1 MSKKEEEEL
10 APDLDSILNGSFAF
24 DDESEEEEDQEGTEE
39 EEDAE
44 NIEDTDED
52 SDEEEEEETNNEN
65 ADSSDDTSNDDSK
78 DDNGENA
85 QENDDKSNEDDTDD
99 KNLDDGSNAESDD
112 KSENEEGKDSNSE
125 SNTDA
130 ESNTT
135 EPEATV
141 DYKAFYESLTN
152 AEFKANGKTVK
163 GFTDPSKIIRA
174 QQMLYGFEEKMS
186 GFKQYRP
193 FVGSLKKTG
202 LIDNPAKFNIMM
214 DIMSG
219 DKEALKQFIKDSNID
234 PIIDLDLD
242 AINYNS
248 KNYVDSKQSLDIE
261 DTLEIAKNLGIEDKF
276 RETVGKRWDDES
288 FKEFTSTP
296 EVRED
301 LLEHM
306 TSRID
311 PNDETSPI
319 IYDAVQ
325 EKISEMKLLDNTG
338 TFGAKSSINQ
348 YRTAVVALSN
358 DLRNKQVV
366 AKKENNSAI
375 IPEVQNTTTTQ
386 ADVEAE
392 KAKILNKRKEE
403 EYAKELDKKD
413 KLDAEKRRKAS
424 SVSKTKPTTVEK
436 KVKFD
441 PLTAS
446 SEEFI
451 DNFEKLLGRK

>member
-1 MSKKEEEEL
+1 MSKEQEL
-10 APDLDSILNGSFAF
+10 APDLDSILNGNFN
-24 DDESEEEEDQEGTEE
+24 EEDYEEEGTEE
-39 EEDAE
+39 EDDAK

-52 SDEEEEEETNNEN
+52 SDEDENEETNDEN
-65 ADSSDDTSNDDSK
+65 ADSSDDTLDESEDDE
-78 DDNGENA
+78 NEENA
-85 QENDDKSNEDDTDD
+85 QENEDKSNEDE
-99 KNLDDGSNAESDD
+99 KEEEKSNDGLED
-112 KSENEEGKDSNSE
+112 KSEEESGDEKDESNSDDNTESE
-125 SNTDA
+125 SNAD
-130 ESNTT
+130 ENKS
-135 EPEATV
+135 TV
-141 DYKAFYESLTN
+141 DYKSFYEALTN
-152 AEFKANGKTVK
+152 AEFKANGKMVK

-202 LIDNPAKFNIMM
+202 MIDNPEKFNMMM

-219 DKEALKQFIKDSNID
+219 DKEALKAFIKSSNID

-242 AINYNS
+242 TVNYNG
-248 KNYVDSKQSLDIE
+248 KNYIDSKQSLDIE

-306 TSRID
+306 TNRIN

-325 EKISEMKLLDNTG
+325 DKIAEMKLLDNNG
-338 TFGAKSSINQ
+338 MFNAKSSINQ
-348 YRTAVVALSN
+348 YRAAVVALSN
-358 DLRNKQVV
+358 DLRARSANQQVV
-366 AKKENNSAI
+366 KKDENNATI
-375 IPEVQNTTTTQ
+375 TQAQPKQTTI

-392 KAKILNKRKEE
+392 KAKILQKRKED
-403 EYAKELDKKD
+403 EYKIELEKKE
-413 KLDAEKRRKAS
+413 KLDAEKRKKAS

-436 KVKFD
+436 KQKFD
-441 PLTAS
+441 PLALS
-446 SEEFI
+446 GDDFRSYF
-451 DNFEKLLGRK
+451 DSLGKS

>member
-1 MSKKEEEEL
+1 MSKEQEL
-10 APDLDSILNGSFAF
+10 APDLDSILNGNF
-24 DDESEEEEDQEGTEE
+24 DEEDYEEEGTEE
-39 EEDAE
+39 EDDAE

-52 SDEEEEEETNNEN
+52 SDEDENEETNNQN
-65 ADSSDDTSNDDSK
+65 ADSDDDTSKESEDEEDE
-78 DDNGENA
+78 ENA
-85 QENDDKSNEDDTDD
+85 QENENKSNEDE
-99 KNLDDGSNAESDD
+99 KEEEKSNDGLDD
-112 KSENEEGKDSNSE
+112 KSKEESGDEKNESNSDDNTESE
-125 SNTDA
+125 SNAD
-130 ESNTT
+130 ENKS
-135 EPEATV
+135 TV
-141 DYKAFYESLTN
+141 DYKSFYEALTN
-152 AEFKANGKTVK
+152 AEFKANGKMVK
-163 GFTDPSKIIRA
+163 GFTDPAKIIRA

-202 LIDNPAKFNIMM
+202 MIDNPEKFNMMM

-219 DKEALKQFIKDSNID
+219 DKEALKAFIKSSNID

-242 AINYNS
+242 TVNYNG
-248 KNYVDSKQSLDIE
+248 KNYIDSKQSLDIE

-306 TSRID
+306 TNRIN

-325 EKISEMKLLDNTG
+325 DKIAEMKLLDNNG
-338 TFGAKSSINQ
+338 MFGAKSSINQ
-348 YRTAVVALSN
+348 YRAAVVALSN
-358 DLRNKQVV
+358 DLRARSASQQVV
-366 AKKENNSAI
+366 KKDENNATI
-375 IPEVQNTTTTQ
+375 TKDQPKQTTI

-392 KAKILNKRKEE
+392 KAKILQKRKEDNYKAE
-403 EYAKELDKKD
+403 LEKKE
-413 KLDAEKRRKAS
+413 KLDAEKRKKAS

-436 KVKFD
+436 KQKFD
-441 PLTAS
+441 PLALS
-446 SEEFI
+446 GDDFRSYF
-451 DNFEKLLGRK
+451 DSLGKS

>member
-1 MSKKEEEEL
+1 M
-10 APDLDSILNGSFAF
+10 
-24 DDESEEEEDQEGTEE
+24 
-39 EEDAE
+39 
-44 NIEDTDED
+44 
-52 SDEEEEEETNNEN
+52 
-65 ADSSDDTSNDDSK
+65 
-78 DDNGENA
+78 
-85 QENDDKSNEDDTDD
+85 
-99 KNLDDGSNAESDD
+99 
-112 KSENEEGKDSNSE
+112 
-125 SNTDA
+125 
-130 ESNTT
+130 
-135 EPEATV
+135 
-141 DYKAFYESLTN
+141 
-152 AEFKANGKTVK
+152 VK

-202 LIDNPAKFNIMM
+202 MIDNPEKFNMMM

-219 DKEALKQFIKDSNID
+219 DKEALKAFIKSSNID

-242 AINYNS
+242 TVNYNG
-248 KNYVDSKQSLDIE
+248 KNYIDSKQSLDIE

-306 TSRID
+306 TNRIN

-325 EKISEMKLLDNTG
+325 DKIAEMKLLDNNG
-338 TFGAKSSINQ
+338 MFGAKSSINQ
-348 YRTAVVALSN
+348 YRAAVVALSN
-358 DLRNKQVV
+358 DLRAGSASQQVV
-366 AKKENNSAI
+366 KKDENNATI
-375 IPEVQNTTTTQ
+375 TKDQPKQTTI

-392 KAKILNKRKEE
+392 KAKILQKRKEDNYKAE
-403 EYAKELDKKD
+403 LEKKE
-413 KLDAEKRRKAS
+413 KLDAEKRKKAS

-436 KVKFD
+436 KQKFD
-441 PLTAS
+441 PLALS
-446 SEEFI
+446 GDDFRSYF
-451 DNFEKLLGRK
+451 DSLGKS

>member
-1 MSKKEEEEL
+1 MSKEQEL
-10 APDLDSILNGSFAF
+10 APDLDSILNGNFN
-24 DDESEEEEDQEGTEE
+24 EEDYEEEGTEE
-39 EEDAE
+39 EDDAE

-52 SDEEEEEETNNEN
+52 SDEDENEETNDEN
-65 ADSSDDTSNDDSK
+65 ADSSDDTLDESEDDE
-78 DDNGENA
+78 NEENA
-85 QENDDKSNEDDTDD
+85 QENEDKSNEDE
-99 KNLDDGSNAESDD
+99 KEEEKSNDGLED
-112 KSENEEGKDSNSE
+112 KSEEESGDEKDESNSDDNTESE
-125 SNTDA
+125 SNAD
-130 ESNTT
+130 ENKS
-135 EPEATV
+135 TV
-141 DYKAFYESLTN
+141 DYKSFYEALTN
-152 AEFKANGKTVK
+152 AEFKANGKMVK

-202 LIDNPAKFNIMM
+202 MIDNPEKFNMMM

-219 DKEALKQFIKDSNID
+219 DKEALKAFIKSSNID

-242 AINYNS
+242 TVNYNG
-248 KNYVDSKQSLDIE
+248 KNYIDSKQSLDIE

-306 TSRID
+306 TNRIN

-325 EKISEMKLLDNTG
+325 DKIAEMKLLDNNG
-338 TFGAKSSINQ
+338 MFNAKSSINQ
-348 YRTAVVALSN
+348 YRAAVVALSN
-358 DLRNKQVV
+358 DLRAGSANQQVV
-366 AKKENNSAI
+366 KKDENNATI
-375 IPEVQNTTTTQ
+375 TQAQPKQTTI

-392 KAKILNKRKEE
+392 KAKILQKRKED
-403 EYAKELDKKD
+403 EYKIELEKKE
-413 KLDAEKRRKAS
+413 KLDAEKRKKAS

-436 KVKFD
+436 KQKFD
-441 PLTAS
+441 PLALS
-446 SEEFI
+446 GDDFRSYF
-451 DNFEKLLGRK
+451 DSLGKS

>member
-1 MSKKEEEEL
+1 MSKEQEL
-10 APDLDSILNGSFAF
+10 APDLDSILNGNF
-24 DDESEEEEDQEGTEE
+24 DEEDYEEEGTEE
-39 EEDAE
+39 EDDAE

-52 SDEEEEEETNNEN
+52 SDEDENEETNDEN
-65 ADSSDDTSNDDSK
+65 ADSSDDTSEDSED
-78 DDNGENA
+78 DDNEENA
-85 QENDDKSNEDDTDD
+85 QENEDKSNEDE
-99 KNLDDGSNAESDD
+99 KEEEKSNDGLED
-112 KSENEEGKDSNSE
+112 KSEEESGDEKDESNSDDNTESE
-125 SNTDA
+125 SNAD
-130 ESNTT
+130 ENKS
-135 EPEATV
+135 TV
-141 DYKAFYESLTN
+141 DYKSFYEALTN
-152 AEFKANGKTVK
+152 AEFKANGKMVK

-202 LIDNPAKFNIMM
+202 MIDNPEKFNMMM

-219 DKEALKQFIKDSNID
+219 DKEALKAFIKSSNID

-242 AINYNS
+242 TVNYNG
-248 KNYVDSKQSLDIE
+248 KNYIDSKQSLDIE

-306 TSRID
+306 TNRIN

-325 EKISEMKLLDNTG
+325 DKIAEMKLLDNNG
-338 TFGAKSSINQ
+338 MFGAKSSINQ
-348 YRTAVVALSN
+348 YRAAVVALSN
-358 DLRNKQVV
+358 DLKARSANQQVV
-366 AKKENNSAI
+366 KKDENNATI
-375 IPEVQNTTTTQ
+375 TKDQPKQTTI

-392 KAKILNKRKEE
+392 KAKILQKRKED
-403 EYAKELDKKD
+403 EYKVELERKE
-413 KLDAEKRRKAS
+413 KLDAEKRKKAS

-436 KVKFD
+436 KQKFD
-441 PLTAS
+441 PLALS
-446 SEEFI
+446 GDDFRSYF
-451 DNFEKLLGRK
+451 DSLGKS

>member
-1 MSKKEEEEL
+1 MSKEQEL
-10 APDLDSILNGSFAF
+10 APDLDSILNGNF
-24 DDESEEEEDQEGTEE
+24 DEEDYEEEGTEE
-39 EEDAE
+39 EDDAE

-52 SDEEEEEETNNEN
+52 SDEDENEETNDEN
-65 ADSSDDTSNDDSK
+65 ADSSDDTSEDSED
-78 DDNGENA
+78 DDNEENA
-85 QENDDKSNEDDTDD
+85 QENEDKSNEDE
-99 KNLDDGSNAESDD
+99 KEEEKSNDGLED
-112 KSENEEGKDSNSE
+112 KSEEESGDEKDESNSDDNTESE
-125 SNTDA
+125 SNAD
-130 ESNTT
+130 ENKS
-135 EPEATV
+135 TV
-141 DYKAFYESLTN
+141 DYKSFYEALTN
-152 AEFKANGKTVK
+152 AEFKANGKMVK

-202 LIDNPAKFNIMM
+202 MIDNPEKFNMMM

-219 DKEALKQFIKDSNID
+219 DKEALKAFIKSSNID

-242 AINYNS
+242 TVNYNG
-248 KNYVDSKQSLDIE
+248 KNYIDSKQSLDIE

-306 TSRID
+306 TNRIN

-325 EKISEMKLLDNTG
+325 DKIAEMKLLDNNG
-338 TFGAKSSINQ
+338 MFGAKSSINQ
-348 YRTAVVALSN
+348 YRAAVVALSN
-358 DLRNKQVV
+358 DLKARSANQQVV
-366 AKKENNSAI
+366 KKDENNATI
-375 IPEVQNTTTTQ
+375 TKDQPKQTTI

-392 KAKILNKRKEE
+392 KAKILQKRKEDNYKAE
-403 EYAKELDKKD
+403 LEKKE
-413 KLDAEKRRKAS
+413 KLDAEKRKKAS

-436 KVKFD
+436 KQKFD
-441 PLTAS
+441 PLALS
-446 SEEFI
+446 GDDFRSYF
-451 DNFEKLLGRK
+451 DSLGKS

>member
-1 MSKKEEEEL
+1 MSKEQEL
-10 APDLDSILNGSFAF
+10 APDLDSILNGNFN
-24 DDESEEEEDQEGTEE
+24 EEDYEEEGTEE
-39 EEDAE
+39 EDDAE

-52 SDEEEEEETNNEN
+52 SDEDENEETNDEN
-65 ADSSDDTSNDDSK
+65 ADSSDDTLDESEDDE
-78 DDNGENA
+78 NEENA
-85 QENDDKSNEDDTDD
+85 QENEDKSNEDE
-99 KNLDDGSNAESDD
+99 KEEEKSNDGLED
-112 KSENEEGKDSNSE
+112 KSEEESGDEKDESNSDDNTESE
-125 SNTDA
+125 SNAD
-130 ESNTT
+130 ENKS
-135 EPEATV
+135 TV
-141 DYKAFYESLTN
+141 DYKSFYEALTN
-152 AEFKANGKTVK
+152 AEFKANGKMVK

-202 LIDNPAKFNIMM
+202 MIDNPEKFNMMM

-219 DKEALKQFIKDSNID
+219 DKEALKAFIKSSNID

-242 AINYNS
+242 TVNYNG
-248 KNYVDSKQSLDIE
+248 KNYIDSKQSLDIE

-306 TSRID
+306 TNRIN

-325 EKISEMKLLDNTG
+325 DKIAEMKLLDNNG
-338 TFGAKSSINQ
+338 MFNAKSSINQ
-348 YRTAVVALSN
+348 YRAAVVALSN
-358 DLRNKQVV
+358 DLRSRSANQQVV
-366 AKKENNSAI
+366 KKDENNATI
-375 IPEVQNTTTTQ
+375 TQAQPKQTTI

-392 KAKILNKRKEE
+392 KAKILQKRKED
-403 EYAKELDKKD
+403 EYKIELEKKE
-413 KLDAEKRRKAS
+413 KLDAEKRKKAS

-436 KVKFD
+436 KQKFD
-441 PLTAS
+441 PLALS
-446 SEEFI
+446 GDDFRSYF
-451 DNFEKLLGRK
+451 DSLGKS

>member
-1 MSKKEEEEL
+1 MSKEQEL
-10 APDLDSILNGSFAF
+10 APDLDSILNGNF
-24 DDESEEEEDQEGTEE
+24 DEEDYEEEGTEE
-39 EEDAE
+39 EDDAE

-52 SDEEEEEETNNEN
+52 SDEDENEETNDEN
-65 ADSSDDTSNDDSK
+65 ADSSDDTSEDSED
-78 DDNGENA
+78 DDNEENA
-85 QENDDKSNEDDTDD
+85 QENEDKSNED
-99 KNLDDGSNAESDD
+99 KKEEEKSNDGLED
-112 KSENEEGKDSNSE
+112 KSEEESGDEKDESNSDDNTESE
-125 SNTDA
+125 SNAD
-130 ESNTT
+130 ENKS
-135 EPEATV
+135 TV
-141 DYKAFYESLTN
+141 DYKSFYEALAN
-152 AEFKANGKTVK
+152 AEFKANGKMVK

-202 LIDNPAKFNIMM
+202 MIDNPEKFNMMM

-219 DKEALKQFIKDSNID
+219 DKEALKAFIKSSNID

-242 AINYNS
+242 TVNYNG
-248 KNYVDSKQSLDIE
+248 KNYIDSKQSLDIE

-306 TSRID
+306 TNRIN

-325 EKISEMKLLDNTG
+325 DKIAEMKLLDNNG
-338 TFGAKSSINQ
+338 MFGAKSSINQ
-348 YRTAVVALSN
+348 YRAAVVALSN
-358 DLRNKQVV
+358 DLRARSANQQVV
-366 AKKENNSAI
+366 KKDENNATI
-375 IPEVQNTTTTQ
+375 TKDQPKQTTI

-392 KAKILNKRKEE
+392 KAKILQKRKEDNYKAE
-403 EYAKELDKKD
+403 LEKKE
-413 KLDAEKRRKAS
+413 KLDAEKRKKAS

-436 KVKFD
+436 KQKFD
-441 PLTAS
+441 PLALS
-446 SEEFI
+446 GDDFRSYF
-451 DNFEKLLGRK
+451 DSLGKS

>member
-1 MSKKEEEEL
+1 MSKEQEL
-10 APDLDSILNGSFAF
+10 APDLDSILNGNF
-24 DDESEEEEDQEGTEE
+24 DEEDYEEEGTEE
-39 EEDAE
+39 EDDAE

-52 SDEEEEEETNNEN
+52 SDEDENEETNDEN
-65 ADSSDDTSNDDSK
+65 ADSSDDTSEDSED
-78 DDNGENA
+78 DDNEENA
-85 QENDDKSNEDDTDD
+85 QENEDKSNEDE
-99 KNLDDGSNAESDD
+99 KEEEKSNDGLED
-112 KSENEEGKDSNSE
+112 KSEEESGDEKDESNSDDNTESE
-125 SNTDA
+125 SNAD
-130 ESNTT
+130 ENKS
-135 EPEATV
+135 TV
-141 DYKAFYESLTN
+141 DYKSFYEALTN
-152 AEFKANGKTVK
+152 AEFKANGKMVK

-202 LIDNPAKFNIMM
+202 MIDNPEKFNMMM

-219 DKEALKQFIKDSNID
+219 DKEALKAFIKSSNID

-242 AINYNS
+242 TVNYNG
-248 KNYVDSKQSLDIE
+248 KNYIDSKQSLDIE

-306 TSRID
+306 TNRIN

-325 EKISEMKLLDNTG
+325 DKIAEMKLLDNNG
-338 TFGAKSSINQ
+338 MFGAKSSINQ
-348 YRTAVVALSN
+348 YRAAVVALSN
-358 DLRNKQVV
+358 DLRARSANQQVV
-366 AKKENNSAI
+366 KKDENNATI
-375 IPEVQNTTTTQ
+375 TKAQPKQTTI

-392 KAKILNKRKEE
+392 KAKILQKRKED
-403 EYAKELDKKD
+403 EYKAELEKKE
-413 KLDAEKRRKAS
+413 KLDAEKRKKAS

-436 KVKFD
+436 KQKFD
-441 PLTAS
+441 PLALS
-446 SEEFI
+446 GDDFRSYF
-451 DNFEKLLGRK
+451 DSLGKS

>member
-1 MSKKEEEEL
+1 MSKEQEL
-10 APDLDSILNGSFAF
+10 APDLDSILNGNF
-24 DDESEEEEDQEGTEE
+24 DEEDYEKEGTEE
-39 EEDAE
+39 EDDAE

-52 SDEEEEEETNNEN
+52 SDEDENEETNDEN
-65 ADSSDDTSNDDSK
+65 ADSSDDTSEDSED
-78 DDNGENA
+78 DDNEENA
-85 QENDDKSNEDDTDD
+85 QENEDKSNED
-99 KNLDDGSNAESDD
+99 KKEEEKSNDGLED
-112 KSENEEGKDSNSE
+112 KSEEESGDEKDESNSDDNTESE
-125 SNTDA
+125 SNAD
-130 ESNTT
+130 ENKS
-135 EPEATV
+135 TV
-141 DYKAFYESLTN
+141 DYKSFYEALTN
-152 AEFKANGKTVK
+152 AEFKANGKMVK

-202 LIDNPAKFNIMM
+202 MIDNPEKFNMMM

-219 DKEALKQFIKDSNID
+219 DKEALKAFIKSSNID

-242 AINYNS
+242 TVNYNG
-248 KNYVDSKQSLDIE
+248 KNYIDSKQSLDIE

-306 TSRID
+306 TNRIN

-325 EKISEMKLLDNTG
+325 DKIAEMKLLDNNG
-338 TFGAKSSINQ
+338 MFGAKSSINQ
-348 YRTAVVALSN
+348 YRAAVVALSN
-358 DLRNKQVV
+358 DLRARSVNQQIV
-366 AKKENNSAI
+366 KKDENNATI
-375 IPEVQNTTTTQ
+375 TKAQPKQTTI

-392 KAKILNKRKEE
+392 KAKILQKRKED
-403 EYAKELDKKD
+403 EYKAELEKKE
-413 KLDAEKRRKAS
+413 KLDAEKRKKAS

-436 KVKFD
+436 KQKFD
-441 PLTAS
+441 PLALS
-446 SEEFI
+446 GEDFRSYFDSI
-451 DNFEKLLGRK
+451 GKS

>member
-1 MSKKEEEEL
+1 MSKKQEL
-10 APDLDSILNGSFAF
+10 APDLDSILNGNF
-24 DDESEEEEDQEGTEE
+24 DEEDYEEEGTEE
-39 EEDAE
+39 EDDAE

-52 SDEEEEEETNNEN
+52 SDEDENEETNDEN
-65 ADSSDDTSNDDSK
+65 ADSSDDTSKDSED
-78 DDNGENA
+78 DDNEENA
-85 QENDDKSNEDDTDD
+85 QENEDKSNEDE
-99 KNLDDGSNAESDD
+99 KEEEKSNDGLDD
-112 KSENEEGKDSNSE
+112 KSEEESGDEKDESNSDDNTESE
-125 SNTDA
+125 SNAD
-130 ESNTT
+130 ENKS
-135 EPEATV
+135 TV
-141 DYKAFYESLTN
+141 DYKSFYEALTN
-152 AEFKANGKTVK
+152 AEFKANGKMVK

-202 LIDNPAKFNIMM
+202 MIDNPEKFNMMM

-219 DKEALKQFIKDSNID
+219 DKEALKAFIKSSNID

-242 AINYNS
+242 TVNYNG
-248 KNYVDSKQSLDIE
+248 KNYIDSKQSLDIE

-306 TSRID
+306 TNRIN

-325 EKISEMKLLDNTG
+325 DKIAEMKLLDNNG
-338 TFGAKSSINQ
+338 MFGAKSSINQ
-348 YRTAVVALSN
+348 YRAAVVALSN
-358 DLRNKQVV
+358 DLKARSANQQVV
-366 AKKENNSAI
+366 KKDENNATI
-375 IPEVQNTTTTQ
+375 TKAQPKQTTI

-392 KAKILNKRKEE
+392 KAKILQKRKED
-403 EYAKELDKKD
+403 EYKVELERKE
-413 KLDAEKRRKAS
+413 KLDAEKRKKAS

-436 KVKFD
+436 KQKFD
-441 PLTAS
+441 PLALS
-446 SEEFI
+446 GDDFRSYF
-451 DNFEKLLGRK
+451 DSLGKS

>member
-1 MSKKEEEEL
+1 MSKEQEL
-10 APDLDSILNGSFAF
+10 APDLDSILNGNF
-24 DDESEEEEDQEGTEE
+24 DEEDYEEEGTEE
-39 EEDAE
+39 EDDAE

-52 SDEEEEEETNNEN
+52 SDEDENEETNDEN
-65 ADSSDDTSNDDSK
+65 ADSSDDTSEDSED
-78 DDNGENA
+78 DDNEENA
-85 QENDDKSNEDDTDD
+85 QENEDKSNEDE
-99 KNLDDGSNAESDD
+99 KEEEKSNDGLED
-112 KSENEEGKDSNSE
+112 KSEEESGDEKDESNSDDNTESE
-125 SNTDA
+125 SNAD
-130 ESNTT
+130 ENKS
-135 EPEATV
+135 TV
-141 DYKAFYESLTN
+141 DYKSFYEALTN
-152 AEFKANGKTVK
+152 AEFKANGKMVK

-202 LIDNPAKFNIMM
+202 MIDNPEKFNMMM

-219 DKEALKQFIKDSNID
+219 DKEALKAFIKSSNID

-242 AINYNS
+242 TVNYNG
-248 KNYVDSKQSLDIE
+248 KNYIDSKQSLDIE

-306 TSRID
+306 TNRIN

-325 EKISEMKLLDNTG
+325 DKIAEMKLLDNNG
-338 TFGAKSSINQ
+338 MFGAKSSINQ
-348 YRTAVVALSN
+348 YRAAVVALSN
-358 DLRNKQVV
+358 DLRARSASQQVV
-366 AKKENNSAI
+366 KKDENNATI
-375 IPEVQNTTTTQ
+375 TKDQPKQTTI

-392 KAKILNKRKEE
+392 KAKILQKRKEDNYKAE
-403 EYAKELDKKD
+403 LEKKE
-413 KLDAEKRRKAS
+413 KLDAEKRKKAS

-436 KVKFD
+436 KQKFD
-441 PLTAS
+441 PLALS
-446 SEEFI
+446 GDDFRSYF
-451 DNFEKLLGRK
+451 DSLGKS

>member
-1 MSKKEEEEL
+1 MQMSKEQEL
-10 APDLDSILNGSFAF
+10 APDLDSILNGNF
-24 DDESEEEEDQEGTEE
+24 DEEDYEEEGTEE
-39 EEDAE
+39 EDDAE
-44 NIEDTDED
+44 NIEDTDVDQEEDEDGETNDQDAD
-52 SDEEEEEETNNEN
+52 SD
-65 ADSSDDTSNDDSK
+65 DDTSKESEDEEDE
-78 DDNGENA
+78 ENA
-85 QENDDKSNEDDTDD
+85 QENENKSNEDED
-99 KNLDDGSNAESDD
+99 KENKSNDGLDGKSEKESGDENTESNSDD
-112 KSENEEGKDSNSE
+112 NTESE
-125 SNTDA
+125 SNAD
-130 ESNTT
+130 ENKS
-135 EPEATV
+135 TV
-141 DYKAFYESLTN
+141 DYKSFYEALTN
-152 AEFKANGKTVK
+152 AEFKANGKMVK

-202 LIDNPAKFNIMM
+202 MIDNPEKFNMMM

-219 DKEALKQFIKDSNID
+219 DKEALKQFIKTSNID

-242 AINYNS
+242 TVNYNG
-248 KNYVDSKQSLDIE
+248 KNYIDSKQSLDIE

-306 TSRID
+306 TNRIN

-325 EKISEMKLLDNTG
+325 DKIAEMKLLDNNG
-338 TFGAKSSINQ
+338 MFGAKSSINQ
-348 YRTAVVALSN
+348 YRAAVVALSN
-358 DLRNKQVV
+358 DLRARSANQQVV
-366 AKKENNSAI
+366 KKDENNATI
-375 IPEVQNTTTTQ
+375 TKDQPKQTTI

-392 KAKILNKRKEE
+392 KAKILQKRKEDNYKAE
-403 EYAKELDKKD
+403 LEKKE
-413 KLDAEKRRKAS
+413 KLDAEKRKKAS

-436 KVKFD
+436 KQKFD
-441 PLTAS
+441 PLTLS
-446 SEEFI
+446 GEEFRSYF
-451 DNFEKLLGRK
+451 DNLGKS

>member
-1 MSKKEEEEL
+1 MSKKQEL
-10 APDLDSILNGSFAF
+10 APDLDSILNGNF
-24 DDESEEEEDQEGTEE
+24 DEEDYEEEGTEE
-39 EEDAE
+39 EDDAK

-52 SDEEEEEETNNEN
+52 SDEDENEETNDEN
-65 ADSSDDTSNDDSK
+65 ADSSDDTLDESEDDE
-78 DDNGENA
+78 NEENA
-85 QENDDKSNEDDTDD
+85 QENEDKSNEDE
-99 KNLDDGSNAESDD
+99 KEEEKSNDGLED
-112 KSENEEGKDSNSE
+112 KSEEESGDEKDESNSDDNTESE
-125 SNTDA
+125 SNAD
-130 ESNTT
+130 ENKS
-135 EPEATV
+135 TV
-141 DYKAFYESLTN
+141 DYKSFYEALTN
-152 AEFKANGKTVK
+152 AEFKANGKMVK

-202 LIDNPAKFNIMM
+202 MIDNPEKFNMMM

-219 DKEALKQFIKDSNID
+219 DKEALKAFIKSSNID

-242 AINYNS
+242 TVNYNG
-248 KNYVDSKQSLDIE
+248 KNYIDSKQSLDIE

-306 TSRID
+306 TNRIN

-325 EKISEMKLLDNTG
+325 DKIAEMKLLDNNG
-338 TFGAKSSINQ
+338 MFNAKSSINQ
-348 YRTAVVALSN
+348 YRAAVVALSN
-358 DLRNKQVV
+358 DLRARSANQQVV
-366 AKKENNSAI
+366 KKEENNATI
-375 IPEVQNTTTTQ
+375 TQAQPKQTTI

-392 KAKILNKRKEE
+392 KAKILQKRKED
-403 EYAKELDKKD
+403 EYKIELEKKE
-413 KLDAEKRRKAS
+413 KLDAEKRKKAS

-436 KVKFD
+436 KQKFD
-441 PLTAS
+441 PLALS
-446 SEEFI
+446 GDDFRSYFDSI
-451 DNFEKLLGRK
+451 GKS

>member
-1 MSKKEEEEL
+1 MSKEQEL
-10 APDLDSILNGSFAF
+10 APDLDSILNGNF
-24 DDESEEEEDQEGTEE
+24 DEEDYEEEGTEE
-39 EEDAE
+39 EDDAE

-52 SDEEEEEETNNEN
+52 SDEDENEETNDEN
-65 ADSSDDTSNDDSK
+65 ADSSDDTSEDSED
-78 DDNGENA
+78 DDNEENA
-85 QENDDKSNEDDTDD
+85 QENEDKSNEDE
-99 KNLDDGSNAESDD
+99 KEEEKSNDGLDD
-112 KSENEEGKDSNSE
+112 KSEEESGDEKDESNSDDNTESE
-125 SNTDA
+125 SNAD
-130 ESNTT
+130 ENKS
-135 EPEATV
+135 TV
-141 DYKAFYESLTN
+141 DYKSFYEALTN
-152 AEFKANGKTVK
+152 AEFKANGKMVK

-202 LIDNPAKFNIMM
+202 MIDNPEKFNMMM

-219 DKEALKQFIKDSNID
+219 DKEALKAFIKSSNID

-242 AINYNS
+242 TVNYNG
-248 KNYVDSKQSLDIE
+248 KNYIDSKQSLDIE

-306 TSRID
+306 TNRIN

-325 EKISEMKLLDNTG
+325 DKIAEMKLLDNNG
-338 TFGAKSSINQ
+338 MFGAKSSINQ
-348 YRTAVVALSN
+348 YRAAVVALSN
-358 DLRNKQVV
+358 DLKARSTNQQVV
-366 AKKENNSAI
+366 KKDENNATI
-375 IPEVQNTTTTQ
+375 TKDQPKQTTI

-392 KAKILNKRKEE
+392 KAKILQKRKEDNYKAE
-403 EYAKELDKKD
+403 LEKKE
-413 KLDAEKRRKAS
+413 KLDAEKRKKAS

-436 KVKFD
+436 KQKFD
-441 PLTAS
+441 PLALS
-446 SEEFI
+446 GDDFRSYF
-451 DNFEKLLGRK
+451 DSLGKS

>member
-1 MSKKEEEEL
+1 MSKEQEL
-10 APDLDSILNGSFAF
+10 APDLDSILNGNF
-24 DDESEEEEDQEGTEE
+24 DEEDYEEEGTEE
-39 EEDAE
+39 EDDAE

-52 SDEEEEEETNNEN
+52 SDEDENEETNDEN
-65 ADSSDDTSNDDSK
+65 ADSSDDTSEDSED
-78 DDNGENA
+78 DDNEENA
-85 QENDDKSNEDDTDD
+85 QENEDKSNEDE
-99 KNLDDGSNAESDD
+99 KEEEKSNDGLED
-112 KSENEEGKDSNSE
+112 KSEEESGDEKDESNSDDNTESE
-125 SNTDA
+125 SNAD
-130 ESNTT
+130 ENKS
-135 EPEATV
+135 TV
-141 DYKAFYESLTN
+141 DYKSFYEALTN
-152 AEFKANGKTVK
+152 AEFKANGKMVK

-202 LIDNPAKFNIMM
+202 MIDNPEKFNMMM

-219 DKEALKQFIKDSNID
+219 DKEALKAFIKSSNID

-242 AINYNS
+242 TVNYNG
-248 KNYVDSKQSLDIE
+248 KNYIDSKQSLDIE

-306 TSRID
+306 TNRIN

-325 EKISEMKLLDNTG
+325 DKIAEMKLLDNNG
-338 TFGAKSSINQ
+338 MFGAKSSINQ
-348 YRTAVVALSN
+348 YRAAVVALSN
-358 DLRNKQVV
+358 DLRARSASQQVV
-366 AKKENNSAI
+366 KKDENNATI
-375 IPEVQNTTTTQ
+375 TKAQPKQTTI

-392 KAKILNKRKEE
+392 KAKILQKRKEDNYKAE
-403 EYAKELDKKD
+403 LEKKE
-413 KLDAEKRRKAS
+413 KLDAEKRKKAS

-436 KVKFD
+436 KQKFD
-441 PLTAS
+441 PLALS
-446 SEEFI
+446 GDDFRSYF
-451 DNFEKLLGRK
+451 DSLGKS

>member
-1 MSKKEEEEL
+1 MSKKQEL
-10 APDLDSILNGSFAF
+10 APDLDSILNGNF
-24 DDESEEEEDQEGTEE
+24 DEEDYEEEGTEE
-39 EEDAE
+39 EDDAE

-52 SDEEEEEETNNEN
+52 SDDEENEETNDEN
-65 ADSSDDTSNDDSK
+65 ADSSDDTSEDSEY
-78 DDNGENA
+78 DDNEENA
-85 QENDDKSNEDDTDD
+85 QENEDKSNEDENEEE
-99 KNLDDGSNAESDD
+99 KSNDGLED
-112 KSENEEGKDSNSE
+112 KSEEESGDEKDESNSDDNTESE
-125 SNTDA
+125 SNAD
-130 ESNTT
+130 ENKS
-135 EPEATV
+135 TV
-141 DYKAFYESLTN
+141 DYKSFYEALTN
-152 AEFKANGKTVK
+152 AEFKANGKMVK

-202 LIDNPAKFNIMM
+202 MIDNPEKFNMMM

-219 DKEALKQFIKDSNID
+219 DKEALKAFIKSSNID

-242 AINYNS
+242 TVNYKGN
-248 KNYVDSKQSLDIE
+248 NYIDSKQSLDIE

-306 TSRID
+306 TNRIN

-325 EKISEMKLLDNTG
+325 DKIAEMKLLDNNG
-338 TFGAKSSINQ
+338 MFGSKSSINQ
-348 YRTAVVALSN
+348 YRAAVVALSN
-358 DLRNKQVV
+358 DLKARSANQQVV
-366 AKKENNSAI
+366 KKDENNATI
-375 IPEVQNTTTTQ
+375 TKAQPKQTTI

-392 KAKILNKRKEE
+392 KAKILQKRKEE
-403 EYAKELDKKD
+403 EYKVELEKKE
-413 KLDAEKRRKAS
+413 KLDAEKRKKAS

-436 KVKFD
+436 KQKFD
-441 PLTAS
+441 PLALS
-446 SEEFI
+446 GDDFRSYFDSI
-451 DNFEKLLGRK
+451 GKS

>member
-1 MSKKEEEEL
+1 MSKEQEL
-10 APDLDSILNGSFAF
+10 APDLDSILNGNF
-24 DDESEEEEDQEGTEE
+24 DEEDYEEEGTEE
-39 EEDAE
+39 EDDAE

-52 SDEEEEEETNNEN
+52 SDEDENEETNDEN
-65 ADSSDDTSNDDSK
+65 ADSSDDTSEDSED
-78 DDNGENA
+78 DDNEENA
-85 QENDDKSNEDDTDD
+85 QENEDKSNED
-99 KNLDDGSNAESDD
+99 KKEEEKSNDGLED
-112 KSENEEGKDSNSE
+112 KSEEESGDEKDESNSDDNTESE
-125 SNTDA
+125 SNAD
-130 ESNTT
+130 ENKS
-135 EPEATV
+135 TV
-141 DYKAFYESLTN
+141 DYKSFYEALTN
-152 AEFKANGKTVK
+152 AEFKANGKMVK

-202 LIDNPAKFNIMM
+202 MIDNPEKFNMMM

-219 DKEALKQFIKDSNID
+219 DKEALKAFIKSSNID

-242 AINYNS
+242 TVNYNG
-248 KNYVDSKQSLDIE
+248 KNYIDSKQSLDIE

-306 TSRID
+306 TNRIN

-325 EKISEMKLLDNTG
+325 DKIAEMKLLDNNG
-338 TFGAKSSINQ
+338 MFNAKSSINQ
-348 YRTAVVALSN
+348 YRAAVVALSN
-358 DLRNKQVV
+358 DLKARSANQQVV
-366 AKKENNSAI
+366 KKDENNATI
-375 IPEVQNTTTTQ
+375 TKDQPKQTTI

-392 KAKILNKRKEE
+392 KAKILQKRKEDNYKAE
-403 EYAKELDKKD
+403 LEKKE
-413 KLDAEKRRKAS
+413 KLDAEKRKKAS
-424 SVSKTKPTTVEK
+424 SASKTKPTTVEK
-436 KVKFD
+436 KQKFD
-441 PLTAS
+441 PLS
-446 SEEFI
+446 LSGDDFRSYF
-451 DNFEKLLGRK
+451 DSLGKS

>member
-1 MSKKEEEEL
+1 MSKEQEL
-10 APDLDSILNGSFAF
+10 APDLDSILNGNF
-24 DDESEEEEDQEGTEE
+24 DEEDYEEEGTEE
-39 EEDAE
+39 EDDAE

-52 SDEEEEEETNNEN
+52 SDEDENEETNDEN
-65 ADSSDDTSNDDSK
+65 ADSSDDTSEDSED
-78 DDNGENA
+78 DDNEENA
-85 QENDDKSNEDDTDD
+85 QENEDKSNEDE
-99 KNLDDGSNAESDD
+99 KEEEKSNDGLDD
-112 KSENEEGKDSNSE
+112 KSKEESGDEKNESNSDDNTESE
-125 SNTDA
+125 SNAD
-130 ESNTT
+130 ENKS
-135 EPEATV
+135 TV
-141 DYKAFYESLTN
+141 DYKSFYEALTN
-152 AEFKANGKTVK
+152 AEFKANGKMVK
-163 GFTDPSKIIRA
+163 GFTDPAKIIRA

-202 LIDNPAKFNIMM
+202 MIDNPEKFNMMM

-219 DKEALKQFIKDSNID
+219 DKEALKAFIKSSNID

-242 AINYNS
+242 TVNYNG
-248 KNYVDSKQSLDIE
+248 KNYIDSKQSLDIE

-306 TSRID
+306 TNRIN

-325 EKISEMKLLDNTG
+325 DKIAEMKLLDNNG
-338 TFGAKSSINQ
+338 MFGAKSSINQ
-348 YRTAVVALSN
+348 YRAAVVALSN
-358 DLRNKQVV
+358 DLRARSASQQVV
-366 AKKENNSAI
+366 KKDENNATI
-375 IPEVQNTTTTQ
+375 TKDQPKQTTI

-392 KAKILNKRKEE
+392 KAKILQKRKEDNYKAE
-403 EYAKELDKKD
+403 LEKKE
-413 KLDAEKRRKAS
+413 KLDAEKRKKAS

-436 KVKFD
+436 KQKFD
-441 PLTAS
+441 PLALS
-446 SEEFI
+446 GDDFRSYF
-451 DNFEKLLGRK
+451 DSLGKS

>member
-1 MSKKEEEEL
+1 MSKKQEL
-10 APDLDSILNGSFAF
+10 APDLDSILNGNF
-24 DDESEEEEDQEGTEE
+24 DEEDYEEEGTEE
-39 EEDAE
+39 EDDAE

-52 SDEEEEEETNNEN
+52 SDEDENEETNDEN
-65 ADSSDDTSNDDSK
+65 ADSSDDTSDESEDDE
-78 DDNGENA
+78 NEENA
-85 QENDDKSNEDDTDD
+85 QENEDKSNEDE
-99 KNLDDGSNAESDD
+99 KEEEKSNDGLED
-112 KSENEEGKDSNSE
+112 KSEEESGDEKDESNSDDNTESE
-125 SNTDA
+125 SNAD
-130 ESNTT
+130 ENKS
-135 EPEATV
+135 TV
-141 DYKAFYESLTN
+141 DYKSFYEALTN
-152 AEFKANGKTVK
+152 AEFKANGKMVK

-202 LIDNPAKFNIMM
+202 MIDNPEKFNMMM

-219 DKEALKQFIKDSNID
+219 DKEALKAFIKSSNID

-242 AINYNS
+242 TVNYNG
-248 KNYVDSKQSLDIE
+248 KNYIDSKQSLDIE

-276 RETVGKRWDDES
+276 RETVGKKWDDES

-306 TSRID
+306 TNRIN

-325 EKISEMKLLDNTG
+325 DKIAEMKLLDNNG
-338 TFGAKSSINQ
+338 MFNAKSSINQ
-348 YRTAVVALSN
+348 YRAAVVALSN
-358 DLRNKQVV
+358 DLRAGSANQQNV
-366 AKKENNSAI
+366 KKDENNATI
-375 IPEVQNTTTTQ
+375 TKYQPKQTTI

-392 KAKILNKRKEE
+392 KAKILQKRKEDNYKAE
-403 EYAKELDKKD
+403 LEKKE
-413 KLDAEKRRKAS
+413 KLDAEKRKKAS

-436 KVKFD
+436 KQKFD
-441 PLTAS
+441 PLALS
-446 SEEFI
+446 GDDFRSYFDSI
-451 DNFEKLLGRK
+451 GKS

>member
-1 MSKKEEEEL
+1 MSKEQEL
-10 APDLDSILNGSFAF
+10 APDLDSILNGNF
-24 DDESEEEEDQEGTEE
+24 DEEDYEKEGTEE
-39 EEDAE
+39 EDDAE

-52 SDEEEEEETNNEN
+52 SDEDENEETNDEN
-65 ADSSDDTSNDDSK
+65 ADSSDDTSEDSED
-78 DDNGENA
+78 DDNEENA
-85 QENDDKSNEDDTDD
+85 QENEDKSNED
-99 KNLDDGSNAESDD
+99 KKEEEKSNDGLED
-112 KSENEEGKDSNSE
+112 KSEEESGDEKDESNSDDNTESE
-125 SNTDA
+125 SNAD
-130 ESNTT
+130 ENKS
-135 EPEATV
+135 TV
-141 DYKAFYESLTN
+141 DYKSFYEALTN
-152 AEFKANGKTVK
+152 AEFKANGKMVK

-202 LIDNPAKFNIMM
+202 MIDNPEKFNMMM

-219 DKEALKQFIKDSNID
+219 DKEALKAFIKSSNID

-242 AINYNS
+242 TVNYNG
-248 KNYVDSKQSLDIE
+248 KNYIDSKQSLDIE

-306 TSRID
+306 TNRIN

-325 EKISEMKLLDNTG
+325 DKIAEMKLLDNNG
-338 TFGAKSSINQ
+338 MFGAKSSINQ
-348 YRTAVVALSN
+348 YRAAVVALSN
-358 DLRNKQVV
+358 DLKARSANQQVV
-366 AKKENNSAI
+366 KKDENNATI
-375 IPEVQNTTTTQ
+375 TKAQPKQTTI

-392 KAKILNKRKEE
+392 KAKILQKRKED
-403 EYAKELDKKD
+403 EYKAELEKKE
-413 KLDAEKRRKAS
+413 KLDAEKRKKAS

-436 KVKFD
+436 KQKFD
-441 PLTAS
+441 PLALS
-446 SEEFI
+446 GEDFRSYFDSI
-451 DNFEKLLGRK
+451 GKS

>member
-1 MSKKEEEEL
+1 MSKKQEL
-10 APDLDSILNGSFAF
+10 APDLDSILNGNF
-24 DDESEEEEDQEGTEE
+24 DEEDYKEEGTEE
-39 EEDAE
+39 EDDAE

-52 SDEEEEEETNNEN
+52 SDEDENEETNDEN
-65 ADSSDDTSNDDSK
+65 ADSSDDTLDESEDDE
-78 DDNGENA
+78 NEENA
-85 QENDDKSNEDDTDD
+85 QENEDKSNEDE
-99 KNLDDGSNAESDD
+99 KEEEKSNDGLED
-112 KSENEEGKDSNSE
+112 KSEEESGDEKDESNSDDNTESE
-125 SNTDA
+125 SNAD
-130 ESNTT
+130 ENKS
-135 EPEATV
+135 TV
-141 DYKAFYESLTN
+141 DYKSFYEALTN
-152 AEFKANGKTVK
+152 AEFKANGKMVK

-202 LIDNPAKFNIMM
+202 MIDNPEKFNMMM

-219 DKEALKQFIKDSNID
+219 DKEALKAFIKYSNID

-242 AINYNS
+242 TVNYNG
-248 KNYVDSKQSLDIE
+248 KNYIDSKQSLDIE

-276 RETVGKRWDDES
+276 RETVGKKWDDES

-306 TSRID
+306 TNRIN

-325 EKISEMKLLDNTG
+325 DKIAEMKLLDNNG
-338 TFGAKSSINQ
+338 MFNAKSSINQ
-348 YRTAVVALSN
+348 YRAAVVALSN
-358 DLRNKQVV
+358 DLRARSANQQNV
-366 AKKENNSAI
+366 KKEENNATI
-375 IPEVQNTTTTQ
+375 AQAQPKQTTI

-392 KAKILNKRKEE
+392 KAKILQKRKEE
-403 EYAKELDKKD
+403 EYKVELERKE
-413 KLDAEKRRKAS
+413 KLDAEKRKKAS

-436 KVKFD
+436 KQKFD
-441 PLTAS
+441 PLALS
-446 SEEFI
+446 GDDFRSYF
-451 DNFEKLLGRK
+451 DSLGKS

>member
-1 MSKKEEEEL
+1 MSKEQEL
-10 APDLDSILNGSFAF
+10 APDLDSILNGNF
-24 DDESEEEEDQEGTEE
+24 DEEDYEEEGTEE
-39 EEDAE
+39 EDDAE

-52 SDEEEEEETNNEN
+52 SDEDENEETNDEN
-65 ADSSDDTSNDDSK
+65 ADSSDDTSEDSED
-78 DDNGENA
+78 DDNEENA
-85 QENDDKSNEDDTDD
+85 QENEDKSNED
-99 KNLDDGSNAESDD
+99 KKEEEKSNDGLED
-112 KSENEEGKDSNSE
+112 KSEEESGDEKDESNSDDNTESE
-125 SNTDA
+125 SNAD
-130 ESNTT
+130 ENKS
-135 EPEATV
+135 TV
-141 DYKAFYESLTN
+141 DYKSFYEALTN
-152 AEFKANGKTVK
+152 AEFKANGKMVK

-202 LIDNPAKFNIMM
+202 MIDNPEKFNMMM

-219 DKEALKQFIKDSNID
+219 DKEALKAFIKSSNID

-242 AINYNS
+242 TVNYNG
-248 KNYVDSKQSLDIE
+248 KNYIDSKQSLDIE

-306 TSRID
+306 TNRIN

-325 EKISEMKLLDNTG
+325 DKIAEMKLLDNNG
-338 TFGAKSSINQ
+338 MFGAKSSINQ
-348 YRTAVVALSN
+348 YRAAVVALSN
-358 DLRNKQVV
+358 DLKARSANQQVV
-366 AKKENNSAI
+366 KKDENNATI
-375 IPEVQNTTTTQ
+375 TKDQPKQTTI

-392 KAKILNKRKEE
+392 KAKILQKRKEDNYKAE
-403 EYAKELDKKD
+403 LEKKE
-413 KLDAEKRRKAS
+413 KLDAEKRKKAS
-424 SVSKTKPTTVEK
+424 SASKTKPTTVEK
-436 KVKFD
+436 KQKVD
-441 PLTAS
+441 PLS
-446 SEEFI
+446 SSGDDFRSYF
-451 DNFEKLLGRK
+451 DSLGKS

>member
-1 MSKKEEEEL
+1 MSKEQEL
-10 APDLDSILNGSFAF
+10 APDLDSILNGNF
-24 DDESEEEEDQEGTEE
+24 DEEDYEEEGTEE
-39 EEDAE
+39 EDDAE

-52 SDEEEEEETNNEN
+52 SDEDENEETNDEN
-65 ADSSDDTSNDDSK
+65 ADSSDDTSEDSED
-78 DDNGENA
+78 DDNEENA
-85 QENDDKSNEDDTDD
+85 QENEDKSNEDE
-99 KNLDDGSNAESDD
+99 KEEEKSNDGLED
-112 KSENEEGKDSNSE
+112 KSEEESGDEKDESNSDDNTESE
-125 SNTDA
+125 SNAD
-130 ESNTT
+130 ENKS
-135 EPEATV
+135 TV
-141 DYKAFYESLTN
+141 DYKSFYEALTN
-152 AEFKANGKTVK
+152 AEFKANGKMVK

-202 LIDNPAKFNIMM
+202 MIDNPEKFNMMM

-219 DKEALKQFIKDSNID
+219 DKEALKAFIKSSNID

-242 AINYNS
+242 TVNYNG
-248 KNYVDSKQSLDIE
+248 KNYIDSKQSLDIE

-306 TSRID
+306 TNRIN

-325 EKISEMKLLDNTG
+325 DKIAEMKLLDNNG
-338 TFGAKSSINQ
+338 MFGAKSSINQ
-348 YRTAVVALSN
+348 YRAAVVALSN
-358 DLRNKQVV
+358 DLKARSANQQVV
-366 AKKENNSAI
+366 KKDENNATI
-375 IPEVQNTTTTQ
+375 TKAQPKQTTI

-392 KAKILNKRKEE
+392 KAKILQKRKED
-403 EYAKELDKKD
+403 EYKVELEKKE
-413 KLDAEKRRKAS
+413 KLDAEKRKKAS

-436 KVKFD
+436 KQKFD
-441 PLTAS
+441 PLALS
-446 SEEFI
+446 GDDFRSYFDSI
-451 DNFEKLLGRK
+451 GKS

>member
-1 MSKKEEEEL
+1 MSKEQEL
-10 APDLDSILNGSFAF
+10 APDLDSILNGNF
-24 DDESEEEEDQEGTEE
+24 DEEDYEEEGTEE
-39 EEDAE
+39 EDDAK

-52 SDEEEEEETNNEN
+52 SDEDENEETNDEN
-65 ADSSDDTSNDDSK
+65 ADSSDDTLDESEDDE
-78 DDNGENA
+78 NEENA
-85 QENDDKSNEDDTDD
+85 QENEDKSNEDE
-99 KNLDDGSNAESDD
+99 KEEEKSNDGLED
-112 KSENEEGKDSNSE
+112 KSEEESGDEKDESNSDDNTESE
-125 SNTDA
+125 SNAD
-130 ESNTT
+130 ENKS
-135 EPEATV
+135 TV
-141 DYKAFYESLTN
+141 DYKSFYEALTN
-152 AEFKANGKTVK
+152 AEFKANGKMVK

-202 LIDNPAKFNIMM
+202 MIDNPEKFNMMM

-219 DKEALKQFIKDSNID
+219 DKEALKAFIKSSNID

-242 AINYNS
+242 TVNYNG
-248 KNYVDSKQSLDIE
+248 KNYIDSKQSLDIE

-306 TSRID
+306 TNRIN

-325 EKISEMKLLDNTG
+325 DKIAEMKLLDNNG
-338 TFGAKSSINQ
+338 MFNAKSSINQ
-348 YRTAVVALSN
+348 YRAAVVALSN
-358 DLRNKQVV
+358 DLRARSANQQNV
-366 AKKENNSAI
+366 KKEENNATI
-375 IPEVQNTTTTQ
+375 TQAQPKQTTI

-392 KAKILNKRKEE
+392 KAKILQKRKED
-403 EYAKELDKKD
+403 EYKIELEKKE
-413 KLDAEKRRKAS
+413 KLDAEKRKKAS

-436 KVKFD
+436 KQKFD
-441 PLTAS
+441 PLALS
-446 SEEFI
+446 GDDFRSYFDSI
-451 DNFEKLLGRK
+451 GKS